1 MRFFLF
7 TCLNLNLKVTS
18 WQDSTW
24 SSWCHFSSNAV
35 CLSVCPVGSR
45 RDDVINNALT
55 VLPSLLCG
63 GCLDVDTLTWRSWSW
78 VQITFCLL
86 PNLLKLFLCK
96 VQDDVFDYVRGKWK
110 SIKDSEE
117 KKNQQICHLKIKC
130 LFLFIII
137 VHFKQSLGCVGSKY
151 TLRFATSHCFLL
163 AKSLCQCQK

>member
-18 WQDSTW
+18 WQDSTR
-24 SSWCHFSSNAV
+24 SSWCHFSSSAV

-63 GCLDVDTLTWRSWSW
+63 GCLDLDTLTRRSWSW

-96 VQDDVFDYVRGKWK
+96 GRDDVFDFERKMKKHQRFRG
-110 SIKDSEE
+110 E
-117 KKNQQICHLKIKC
+117 KKSADMSLKNKM
-130 LFLFIII
+130 FISF
-137 VHFKQSLGCVGSKY
+137 HNNCTFQTESG
-151 TLRFATSHCFLL
+151 
-163 AKSLCQCQK
+163 LCRL